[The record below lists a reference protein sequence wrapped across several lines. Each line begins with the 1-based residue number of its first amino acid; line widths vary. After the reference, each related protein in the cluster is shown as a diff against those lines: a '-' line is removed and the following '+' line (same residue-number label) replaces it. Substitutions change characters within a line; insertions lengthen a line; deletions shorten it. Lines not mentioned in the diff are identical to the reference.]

1 MTGAYVLVD
10 GGYVK
15 YAQLMAPFKTTT
27 DAAKALW
34 SKRLESVRKE
44 VEALLVDVA
53 ASAEQRL
60 KRGDRIAELSA

>member
-1 MTGAYVLVD
+1 
-10 GGYVK
+10 
-15 YAQLMAPFKTTT
+15 MAPFKTTT

-44 VEALLVDVA
+44 VEAMLVDVA

-60 KRGDRIAELSA
+60 KRADRIAELSA